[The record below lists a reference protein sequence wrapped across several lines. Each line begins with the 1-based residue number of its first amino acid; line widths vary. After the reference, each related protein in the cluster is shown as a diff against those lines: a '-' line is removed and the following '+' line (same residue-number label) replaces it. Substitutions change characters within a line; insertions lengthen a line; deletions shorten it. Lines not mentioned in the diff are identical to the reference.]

1 MRRGYTLIE
10 AIIASFLLVAAF
22 LLVSR
27 LFHAG
32 LQYTSRV
39 EKRALAAHLADK
51 RMQEVRAW
59 SKRHESWVGLP
70 TGNDPAHPN
79 FTIQVSL
86 DPLELQSPSR
96 QLELAHPAGDRRSM
110 ASAARQ
116 VTVEVTW
123 DSERLRLTSLLAD
136 RFRGWRSA
144 NPIVVSGSI
153 PPQVGPGDTVEFSAR
168 GFDAAGRAI
177 EDLFFSWYVEPRQF
191 PNAAVGT
198 VEASRDGRTA
208 EFRNQI
214 QLLNGTVAS
223 RNGVCRVA
231 VRAVYG
237 GQERWGYSPDMQLV
251 SP

>member
-1 MRRGYTLIE
+1 MKRGYTLVE

-51 RMQEVRAW
+51 RMQEIRSW
-59 SKRHESWVGLP
+59 SKRHESWNGIP
-70 TGNDPAHPN
+70 DGPDPQHSGYD
-79 FTIQVSL
+79 IQVSL
-86 DPLELQSPSR
+86 ENLELSSPSR
-96 QLELAHPAGDRRSM
+96 QLEEAHPDDDVRVM
-110 ASAARQ
+110 TSAARR

-123 DSERLRLTSLLAD
+123 DSERLRITSLLAD
-136 RFRGWRSA
+136 RFRGWRGA
-144 NPIVVSGSI
+144 DPIVVSGAI
-153 PPQVGPGDTVEFSAR
+153 PPQVGPTTSVEFSAR
-168 GFDAAGRAI
+168 GYDAAGRPI

-191 PNAAVGT
+191 PDAALGSID
-198 VEASRDGRTA
+198 AARDGRTA
-208 EFRNQI
+208 VFRNQI
-214 QLLNGTVAS
+214 QLVNGALAS
-223 RNGVCRVA
+223 RNGMCRVA

-237 GQERWGYSPDMQLV
+237 GRERWGYSPDMQLV